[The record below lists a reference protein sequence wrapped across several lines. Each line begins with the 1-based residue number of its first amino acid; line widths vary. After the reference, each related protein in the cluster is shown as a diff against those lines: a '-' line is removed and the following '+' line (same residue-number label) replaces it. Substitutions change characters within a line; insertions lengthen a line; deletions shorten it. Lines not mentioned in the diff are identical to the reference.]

1 MAKGFKKIKPAS
13 LFSKKV
19 KKAGAAPKKSQKKV
33 YESSGKN
40 LPVVAGSSS
49 EYINTITVLKRRHKS
64 DEALYL
70 LQKVASM
77 VKPIMRGHG
86 LKVTT
91 LCEFFPKSGNLLGLN
106 VNHGMKI
113 CIRLRP
119 HNNDKIFFPLTELL
133 GTMLHELTHNI
144 HGPHDGKFYSYMGE
158 LRTEMENLM
167 ATGYTGEGFFGNG
180 QTVGKSPFGLI
191 GRALSGVPVNKNG
204 LPDPVKL
211 AEARKLEAERQKA
224 QKKRVNKKG
233 QRLGSL
239 TYSPDENNLSTREL
253 ALRAAEQRLK
263 DSKWCGKSTITLD
276 NASLKELG
284 MDDEIVEITAPEF
297 VGNSNNGSS
306 QGLENQMDTTKKSL
320 DNQIEVLDII
330 DLTEE

>member
-1 MAKGFKKIKPAS
+1 MVKGFKKIKSAA
-13 LFSKKV
+13 LFSNKV
-19 KKAGAAPKKSQKKV
+19 KKTGTASKKSQKKV

-40 LPVVAGSSS
+40 LPVVTGSSS
-49 EYINTITVLKRRHKS
+49 EYIKTITVLKRRHKS

-70 LQKVASM
+70 LQKIASM
-77 VKPIMRGHG
+77 VKPIMRSHG

-91 LCEFFPKSGNLLGLN
+91 LCEFFPKSANLLGLN
-106 VNHGMKI
+106 VNNGMKI

-144 HGPHDGKFYSYMGE
+144 HGPHNGNFYSYMGE

-167 ATGYTGEGFFGNG
+167 ARGYTGDGFFGNG
-180 QTVGKSPFGLI
+180 QTVGKSLFGLI
-191 GRALSGVPVNKNG
+191 GRVLSGVPVNRNG

-224 QKKRVNKKG
+224 QKKKINKKG

-239 TYSPDENNLSTREL
+239 TYNPDENNISTREL
-253 ALRAAEQRLK
+253 ALRAAEQRIK
-263 DSKWCGKSTITLD
+263 DSKWCGKSTIILD
-276 NASLKELG
+276 KARLDELG
-284 MDDEIVEITAPEF
+284 MDDEIVEITVPEF
-297 VGNSNNGSS
+297 VGNSNNGLS
-306 QGLENQMDTTKKSL
+306 QGVEDQMDTTKKSL
-320 DNQIEVLDII
+320 DNQVEILDII